1 MSHIRPHYSLGELA
15 NPLTLTNPLC
25 IEGIDVGFLRASLEK
40 MVLIR
45 AAEYQIAAMVKSG
58 LVKCPCHLAV
68 GQEAVSVALAH
79 ALNASDRAFG
89 NHRSHAHYLAMGGSL
104 EALFDEVLG
113 RATGCS
119 KGMGGSMHIYAGE
132 VGFHGSVPIVA
143 GTIPIAVGAAL
154 ASKMDKKGTV
164 AVAFFGDGA
173 CEEGVV
179 HECLNMASVMQLPM
193 IFVVENNLY
202 SSHLDIMQRQPYDST
217 ARFAEAHRVES
228 CMLDGNDV
236 VTLARTVKDHID
248 NIRQNPRPLF
258 IEAVTFRWFGHV
270 GPNDDIDVGVRR
282 SATEL
287 AAWKKRDPIKRL
299 SDALLAAGKITDAE
313 IEYLNNAAQVRVQ
326 LAATKAEEAPWPARD
341 QMIKTVYAQ
350 NTRS

>member
-1 MSHIRPHYSLGELA
+1 
-15 NPLTLTNPLC
+15 
-25 IEGIDVGFLRASLEK
+25 
-40 MVLIR
+40 
-45 AAEYQIAAMVKSG
+45 MVKSG

-79 ALNASDRAFG
+79 ALNSSDRAFG
-89 NHRSHAHYLAMGGSL
+89 NHRSHAHYLAMGGRL
-104 EALFDEVLG
+104 DALFSEVLG

-179 HECLNMASVMQLPM
+179 HECLNIASVMQLPM
-193 IFVVENNLY
+193 VFVVENNLY

-217 ARFAEAHRVES
+217 ARFAEAHRVKS
-228 CMLDGNDV
+228 CILDGNDV
-236 VTLARTVKDHID
+236 VTLAHTVKEHID
-248 NIRQNPRPLF
+248 DIRHNPKPLF

-299 SDALLAAGKITDAE
+299 SDALLIAGKITEAE
-313 IEYLNNAAQVRVQ
+313 FEDLKKTVHARVQ
-326 LAATKAEEAPWPARD
+326 VAASEAEKAPWPARD

-350 NTRS
+350 NITI

>member
-1 MSHIRPHYSLGELA
+1 MSHVRSHYSLGELA
-15 NPLTLTNPLC
+15 NPVTLTDPLR
-25 IEGIDVGFLRASLEK
+25 IDGVDQEFLRASLEK
-40 MVLIR
+40 MMLIR
-45 AAEYQIAAMVKSG
+45 AAEYQIATMVKSG
-58 LVKCPCHLAV
+58 LVRCPCHLAV
-68 GQEAVSVALAH
+68 GQEAISVALAH
-79 ALNASDRAFG
+79 ALNVNDRAFG
-89 NHRSHAHYLAMGGSL
+89 NHRSHAHYLAMGGDL
-104 EALFDEVLG
+104 DALFDEVLG
-113 RATGCS
+113 RVTGCS

-154 ASKMDKKGTV
+154 ASKMDKRGTV

-179 HECLNMASVMQLPM
+179 HECLNMASVMQLPI

-217 ARFAEAHRVES
+217 ARFAEAHRVKS
-228 CMLDGNDV
+228 CVLDGNDV
-236 VTLARTVKDHID
+236 VTLARTVKAHID
-248 NIRQNPRPLF
+248 DIRQNPSPLF

-299 SDALLAAGKITDAE
+299 NDALLGAGKITESE
-313 IEYLNNAAQVRVQ
+313 IEDLSNAVHARVQ
-326 LAATKAEEAPWPARD
+326 GAAARAEKAPWPSSD
-341 QMIKTVYAQ
+341 QLIKTVYAQ
-350 NTRS
+350 NRTI